1 MIAFGTVPSRR
12 LGRSLGINN
21 IPAKICSYSCAYC
34 QVGRTLHM
42 AVERRSFYSPQDIY
56 SEVKQKVEEIKSQGL
71 AIDYLTFVPDGE
83 PTLDANLGREIDI
96 LKPLGIR
103 IAVISNASL
112 IWDEGVRDDL
122 SKADWVSVKV
132 DAPNEQIW
140 RRMDRPHRAL
150 RHEAILQGIL
160 DFSKEFK
167 GSLVS
172 ESMLLAGIN
181 DDEISLQAMVEFLE
195 KVDPAVA
202 YISVPT
208 RPPAEKWAAIP
219 SEESIN
225 RAYQIFSSRLKR
237 VELLVGYEGDSFA
250 STGNAESDL
259 LAIAAV
265 HPMREAAALKFLQQA
280 GESGELLLRLIDQ
293 GKLAKIEYQ
302 GNNFYLRRPE
312 MRSSDSSR

>member
-34 QVGRTLHM
+34 QVGRTLQM
-42 AVERRSFYSPQDIY
+42 AVERRSFYSPQDIC
-56 SEVKQKVEEIKSQGL
+56 SEVKQKVEEIKRQGL

-83 PTLDANLGREIDI
+83 PTLDTNLGREIDM
-96 LKPLGIR
+96 LRPLGIR

-132 DAPNEQIW
+132 DALNEQIW

-160 DFSKEFK
+160 DFSEEFK
-167 GSLVS
+167 GTLVS

-181 DDEISLQAMVEFLE
+181 DDEISLQAMAEFLE
-195 KVDPAVA
+195 KADPAVA

-225 RAYQIFSSRLKR
+225 RAYQIYSSMLKR
-237 VELLVGYEGDSFA
+237 VELLVGYEGDSFD
-250 STGNAESDL
+250 STGNAENDL

-280 GESGELLLRLIDQ
+280 GESWELLLRLIDQ

-312 MRSSDSSR
+312 MRSYDS